1 MRIVITG
8 ALGHIGSCLIRE
20 IPCGFPDAEIWLV
33 DYLSTQRYCSLFNLP
48 AHGKYRFLEADVTT
62 ADLPR
67 LFDKAEVVIHL
78 AALTNATESFEIKE
92 QVMRVNVTGTE
103 KVARACVQ
111 TGSALIF
118 ISSTSLYEAQ
128 AEVVDEDC
136 PITDLR
142 PQSPYAESKLKAEQ
156 LLQALGR
163 TEDLAFVV
171 CRFGTIC
178 GISPGMRFHTA
189 INRVCWQAVMGEPIT
204 VWRTALHQTRPYL
217 DLTDALEGIMFIMR
231 TNLFDRRIYNV
242 LTTNASVKSILD
254 IISLHVPDISI
265 RYVDTPIMNQLS
277 YRVSND
283 RFRDNGFEF
292 RGSLERGINET
303 IQLLEGVRTGD
314 VHARRI

>member
-1 MRIVITG
+1 
-8 ALGHIGSCLIRE
+8 
-20 IPCGFPDAEIWLV
+20 
-33 DYLSTQRYCSLFNLP
+33 
-48 AHGKYRFLEADVTT
+48 
-62 ADLPR
+62 
-67 LFDKAEVVIHL
+67 
-78 AALTNATESFEIKE
+78 
-92 QVMRVNVTGTE
+92 
-103 KVARACVQ
+103 
-111 TGSALIF
+111 
-118 ISSTSLYEAQ
+118 
-128 AEVVDEDC
+128 
-136 PITDLR
+136 
-142 PQSPYAESKLKAEQ
+142 
-156 LLQALGR
+156 
-163 TEDLAFVV
+163 
-171 CRFGTIC
+171 
-178 GISPGMRFHTA
+178 
-189 INRVCWQAVMGEPIT
+189 MGEPIT

>member
-33 DYLSTQRYCSLFNLP
+33 DNLSTQRYCSLFNLP

-118 ISSTSLYEAQ
+118 ISSTSVYEAQ

-136 PITDLR
+136 PIPTYVR
-142 PQSPYAESKLKAEQ
+142 
-156 LLQALGR
+156 
-163 TEDLAFVV
+163 
-171 CRFGTIC
+171 
-178 GISPGMRFHTA
+178 
-189 INRVCWQAVMGEPIT
+189 RVP
-204 VWRTALHQTRPYL
+204 
-217 DLTDALEGIMFIMR
+217 
-231 TNLFDRRIYNV
+231 
-242 LTTNASVKSILD
+242 
-254 IISLHVPDISI
+254 
-265 RYVDTPIMNQLS
+265 TPNP
-277 YRVSND
+277 N
-283 RFRDNGFEF
+283 
-292 RGSLERGINET
+292 
-303 IQLLEGVRTGD
+303 
-314 VHARRI
+314 